1 MKTSRHAKASRKL
14 IGEIQ
19 LAKLRLARAES
30 QLNLAREQ
38 SRLAKRQRKE
48 AKQAAR
54 RARKQAR
61 QAKGVFKQA
70 KLLLAEAQT
79 RLAWARRLR
88 ARLGARRR
96 LAPKTITKARRGK
109 VSPPHRVVRKSTAKS
124 RVALPAKTRRP
135 PPPRAVKRRAPA
147 ARKAE
152 TKTSSI
158 SVPREFE
165 TPTSA
170 FTTPE
175 GHAPMQAE
183 EGVGQGLTTKHEA
196 EKAFQLP
203 PEGDE
208 KRQS

>member
-1 MKTSRHAKASRKL
+1 MKTSRQAKASRKL
-14 IGEIQ
+14 IAEIQ

-88 ARLGARRR
+88 ARIGARRR
-96 LAPKTITKARRGK
+96 LAPKTVTKARRGK
-109 VSPPHRVVRKSTAKS
+109 VSPPRRVARASSAKH

-135 PPPRAVKRRAPA
+135 PPPRAVKRRAPT
-147 ARKAE
+147 ARK
-152 TKTSSI
+152 TDTSTSSI

-165 TPTSA
+165 PPPSA
-170 FTTPE
+170 FPTPK
-175 GHAPMQAE
+175 GPATMQAGE
-183 EGVGQGLTTKHEA
+183 VVEQGPITKHEA
-196 EKAFQLP
+196 EKAFQP
-203 PEGDE
+203 PTEGNE
-208 KRQS
+208 TRQS